1 MYNIDVVPMVK
12 SSLNVEPSSRHEVN
26 NTGTDN
32 DTEPVL
38 KRFVYFK
45 MRSIPRFM
53 KLLFMTDAFDGFD
66 FSLPLFFSPETWIRF
81 AIGRVELGF
90 RIYAFTGVICA
101 RRPVKRKFMFVW
113 SIACEY
119 LDAFAMKSL
128 GRRGN

>member
-53 KLLFMTDAFDGFD
+53 KVLFMTDAFDGFD
-66 FSLPLFFSPETWIRF
+66 FSPSLSLSRDLDKICDRASWT
-81 AIGRVELGF
+81 RVSNLCFYGS
-90 RIYAFTGVICA
+90 YLCS
-101 RRPVKRKFMFVW
+101 K
-113 SIACEY
+113 AC
-119 LDAFAMKSL
+119 KT
-128 GRRGN
+128 